1 MTPATFENLLKKL
14 HGVSNARGMRLTR
27 IELDEGVIVTIWYLG
42 NIESFRPPAT
52 RSHNRRGGGT
62 GVYIRSTLKARLV
75 AEFSQSE
82 VNIEQLWVVI
92 DIANNNYLIGTIYRP
107 PGGQVLDAINS
118 LEHSIASMFPDTD
131 NIILMGDLNL
141 NLMQVTPATDL
152 LTDLLD
158 LFNIT
163 QIIKAPTCITKNCN
177 TLLDIIAVGDID
189 LIDGEAQHVD
199 MHQVTDHQ
207 LVFCQLKIKIPQNKI
222 KNPSDKGL
230 LHSGSHKH
238 LKKVAVAHSSAN
250 KTVPE
255 TDPMDTT
262 PNVQVENMDAEP
274 EQSLTRKRAYP
285 ITSTQE
291 SPEEEDINNEE
302 APL

>member
-1 MTPATFENLLKKL
+1 MLLMKHGLDVLGITETWLNENISDAAVKIDNYNFIRLD
-14 HGVSNARGMRLTR
+14 RG
-27 IELDEGVIVTIWYLG
+27 
-42 NIESFRPPAT
+42 N
-52 RSHNRRGGGT
+52 NRRGGGT
-62 GVYIRSTLKARLV
+62 GVYIRSTLR
-75 AEFSQSE
+75 Q
-82 VNIEQLWVVI
+82 VI

-163 QIIKAPTCITKNCN
+163 QIIKAPTRITKNCN

-189 LIDGEAQHVD
+189 LIDGEEQHVD

-207 LVFCQLKIKIPQNKI
+207 LGFVNSK
-222 KNPSDKGL
+222 
-230 LHSGSHKH
+230 
-238 LKKVAVAHSSAN
+238 
-250 KTVPE
+250 
-255 TDPMDTT
+255 
-262 PNVQVENMDAEP
+262 
-274 EQSLTRKRAYP
+274 
-285 ITSTQE
+285 
-291 SPEEEDINNEE
+291 
-302 APL
+302 